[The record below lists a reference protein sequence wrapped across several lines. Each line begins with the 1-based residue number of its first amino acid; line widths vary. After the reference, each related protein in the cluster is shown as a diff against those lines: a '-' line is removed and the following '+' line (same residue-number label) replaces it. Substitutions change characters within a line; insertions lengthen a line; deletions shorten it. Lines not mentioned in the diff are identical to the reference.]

1 MSNDVREQA
10 EDNLSELQ
18 KQYRSI
24 KEAFT
29 DRDELLKT
37 YKYKFEEEQKKLT
50 EIERK
55 ADQLEIEKKSNEK
68 QNEIQRKQLLD
79 KINQQD
85 QLIAAEKDTREI
97 WINRYEKEQKAHIKT
112 HTDLMKIRGEMQ
124 EMTLKYENQLTVA
137 QSLESIKQ
145 SLQTSHSQMQVSQ
158 TTL

>member
-10 EDNLSELQ
+10 EDNLAELQ

-97 WINRYEKEQKAHIKT
+97 WINRYEKEQKAHIVT
-112 HTDLMKIRGEMQ
+112 HTELLKIKGE
-124 EMTLKYENQLTVA
+124 Y
-137 QSLESIKQ
+137 
-145 SLQTSHSQMQVSQ
+145 
-158 TTL
+158 